1 MGQGMNHKHTIRRD
15 TLTPYWRRIVIV
27 LLVAAGISFAVGI
40 YLHLT
45 LP

>member
-1 MGQGMNHKHTIRRD
+1 MNPKRTLRSDR
-15 TLTPYWRRIVIV
+15 LTPYWRSVVIV